1 MSLYRNI
8 SVSFWTD
15 SKIDDE
21 FTPED
26 KYFYLYLLTNPH
38 TNICGCYEISYKQ
51 MERETGYNE
60 DTVKRLLKRLEQTH
74 NVIRYDTKS
83 KEVLLINWSKY
94 NWARSEKVEKAIFRV
109 GEKIK
114 SETFKNFIFA
124 LINNNNKIIYNN
136 ISVSETDTDTETDT
150 AVSTATADMH
160 TISIPY
166 PNHIDTVSIPYSYG
180 INTVSESQKTSLYRI
195 IEEYTENAD
204 LQQALKE
211 FVKLRKALKSP
222 LTDRALTLSFNKL
235 DKLATDDETKIA
247 IINQSIERGWKGL
260 FPLKKEEQPENKETE
275 DYSEYNVVI
284 NKFLE

>member
-1 MSLYRNI
+1 
-8 SVSFWTD
+8 
-15 SKIDDE
+15 
-21 FTPED
+21 
-26 KYFYLYLLTNPH
+26 
-38 TNICGCYEISYKQ
+38 

-136 ISVSETDTDTETDT
+136 ISVSETVTDTDTDT
-150 AVSTATADMH
+150 AVSTATATADMH

-166 PNHIDTVSIPYSYG
+166 PYHIDTVSIPYAYG
-180 INTVSESQKTSLYRI
+180 INTVSDNKKPNLYRI

-204 LQQALKE
+204 LQQALKD
-211 FVKLRKALKSP
+211 FVKLRKTLKSP
-222 LTDRALTLSFNKL
+222 LTDRALTLSINKL

-284 NKFLE
+284 NDLLY

>member
-136 ISVSETDTDTETDT
+136 ISVSETVTDTVTETDT
-150 AVSTATADMH
+150 AVSTATATADMH
-160 TISIPY
+160 
-166 PNHIDTVSIPYSYG
+166 TVSIPYPYG
-180 INTVSESQKTSLYRI
+180 INTVSDNKKPDLYRI

-204 LQQALKE
+204 LQQALKD
-211 FVKLRKALKSP
+211 FIKLRKTLKSP

-260 FPLKKEEQPENKETE
+260 FPLKKEEQQESKEAE

-284 NKFLE
+284 NDLLY